1 MIEQAAHMRE
11 IDVDGTEPSQ
21 HLPQPLLEL
30 ERQPTAA
37 LPPDARAARAAK
49 RAHQAAQA
57 LSLAALLLLFLA
69 CSCFLLIVYRG
80 WNQYTAA
87 AGTLPR

>member
-1 MIEQAAHMRE
+1 MVDASCE
-11 IDVDGTEPSQ
+11 IEPSQ
-21 HLPQPLLEL
+21 PHLKPLLDL
-30 ERQPTAA
+30 ERQPTAT

-87 AGTLPR
+87 VGKLITRTFN

>member
-1 MIEQAAHMRE
+1 MPETYISETA
-11 IDVDGTEPSQ
+11 PSQ
-21 HLPQPLLEL
+21 PLSQLEL

-87 AGTLPR
+87 AGMWPR

>member
-11 IDVDGTEPSQ
+11 TCVNGTEPS
-21 HLPQPLLEL
+21 HPLPQPEL

-87 AGTLPR
+87 AGMWPR